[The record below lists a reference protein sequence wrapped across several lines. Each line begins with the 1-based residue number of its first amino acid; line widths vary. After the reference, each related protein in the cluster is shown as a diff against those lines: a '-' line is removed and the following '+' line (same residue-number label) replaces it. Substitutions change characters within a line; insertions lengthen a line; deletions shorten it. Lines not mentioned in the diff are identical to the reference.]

1 MNSEELIKLGT
12 GVSVEFLPAME
23 DQYRVAQILVSFA
36 NSKGGSLFIGV
47 KKNGKICGIH
57 PDHELMYLD
66 EVLHLI
72 EGEVNLSHS
81 VHQIRHYLVLEI
93 TIEQSLKS
101 VRVKSPDGKWHH
113 YIRVESE
120 TIMSN
125 KIVSRFLYMRDSHQ
139 AVVLSDDHTV
149 LLNELKHGMLNLS
162 MLYKLTSF
170 KPKEID
176 KFLSELLVLNLI
188 DYQYRNETFYYF
200 CLE

>member
-1 MNSEELIKLGT
+1 MNSEELIKQGT
-12 GVSVEFLPAME
+12 GVSVEFLPSME
-23 DQYRVAQILVSFA
+23 GQYRVAQILVSFA

-72 EGEVNLSHS
+72 EGEVNLTHS

-93 TIEQSLKS
+93 TIEQLPKS
-101 VRVKSPDGKWHH
+101 VRSKSLDGKWYH

-120 TIMSN
+120 TIMAN
-125 KIVSRFLYMRDSHQ
+125 KIISHFFYMRDGNQ
-139 AVVLSDDHTV
+139 AVVLSEDHTV
-149 LLNELKHGMLNLS
+149 LLNELKYGTRNLS
-162 MLYKLTSF
+162 MLYKLTPF
-170 KPKEID
+170 KPKKID